1 MPGVESEPTL
11 TIISGG
17 QTGVDRAAL
26 DAALAANVPCG
37 GWCPRGRKAEDGRI
51 PDRYPL
57 REMESP
63 DYRARTIRNVLQ
75 SDGTLIIY
83 FDRLTGGTRLT
94 ADSCIQHHVPHL
106 LINGSAVEVSEAA
119 GKVAAFVNEND
130 IKVLNVAG
138 PRASNHAHAYD
149 YTFDLIG
156 RLLDRLNIF

>member
-1 MPGVESEPTL
+1 MESEAVL

-26 DAALAANVPCG
+26 DAALAANIPCG

-57 REMESP
+57 TEMQSP
-63 DYRARTIRNVLQ
+63 DYRARTIKNVRQ
-75 SDGTLIIY
+75 GDGTLIIY

-94 ADSCIQHHVPHL
+94 ADSCLQHHVPHL
-106 LINGSAVEVSEAA
+106 LINGSEVEVPEAA

-138 PRASNHAHAYD
+138 PRASNHAQAYD
-149 YTFDLIG
+149 YTFNLIT
-156 RLLDRLNIF
+156 RLLDLLIIV